1 MIKDIL
7 KITRKEQVCPRER
20 AGNCCVQGNRRSQAL
35 MRACVVSPG
44 GCFWTSAC
52 PSLVFPLFVPLA
64 FMRFLLILSLIQH
77 LSILWFSLNFIF
89 CLFFVYLPFPLFLPP
104 ISLFVFLFPFL
115 ESHPFVPYHL
125 PTYIYIY
132 TCTHSVY
139 MFLYTQQKHCPVAQF
154 LFRIQW
160 ALLVQSWQPLARC
173 IRRVANHP
181 RL

>member
-20 AGNCCVQGNRRSQAL
+20 AGNCCVQGNRRSLAL

-89 CLFFVYLPFPLFLPP
+89 CLFFCIPTIPSFSPSYLPVCSPFSIPRKPSFRPLPFAHIHLYLYMYTLSIYVFIYPAKTLPCCS
-104 ISLFVFLFPFL
+104 ISLP
-115 ESHPFVPYHL
+115 
-125 PTYIYIY
+125 
-132 TCTHSVY
+132 HSVG
-139 MFLYTQQKHCPVAQF
+139 VACA
-154 LFRIQW
+154 I
-160 ALLVQSWQPLARC
+160 LATISSVYKASR
-173 IRRVANHP
+173 
-181 RL
+181 